1 VVGAL
6 VEGCSIRT
14 VERTTEIHRDM
25 TMSLGVRVGEAC
37 GPLPEAKSPLFW
49 VMSNLRKLSVGS
61 VAALHC
67 RVVAQ
72 RSNLQSSGEEQDDQD
87 KENDSAD
94 SNSTTRTKGVVAA
107 ATAEQQKQDQ
117 NE

>member
-14 VERTTEIHRDM
+14 VERTTEIHRD
-25 TMSLGVRVGEAC
+25 TIMSLGVRVGEAC
-37 GPLPEAKSPLFW
+37 GPLPEAKSPQFW
-49 VMSNLRKLSVGS
+49 VMSNLRQLSG
-61 VAALHC
+61 AALHC

-87 KENDSAD
+87 KEDDSAD
-94 SNSTTRTKGVVAA
+94 SNSTTRTIGVVAA

-117 NE
+117 ND